1 MNSIEPG
8 RIVVLPPP
16 QSDGD
21 RLLERERELQRRKDL
36 IASRMSPKGAL
47 GLPSKLD
54 EARCTYGIPD
64 SAFKMQAVYDRVL
77 VFQVAMHLGE
87 TYEGGLIIQAETT
100 RDRETRK
107 APLGIIISAGLKA
120 LDILRSNGMD
130 LGHRIIHTNSAPY
143 FVRFDNILGKDWHLI
158 VLQAGQITASFD
170 LAEDLSSRATRVR
183 LFDNDGA
190 PYHAHIGPDGKAF
203 MPVNGDS

>member
-1 MNSIEPG
+1 MNSMDPG
-8 RIVVLPPP
+8 RVVVLPPP

-21 RLLERERELQRRKDL
+21 RLIERERELQKRRDL

-47 GLPSKLD
+47 GLPPKLD
-54 EARCTYGIPD
+54 EARCTHGIPD

-77 VFQVAMHLGE
+77 VFQVAMHVGE
-87 TYEGGLIIQAETT
+87 TYEGGLVVLSENT

-107 APLGIIISAGLKA
+107 APLGIIVSAGLKA

-170 LAEDLSSRATRVR
+170 LADDLASRVTRVR
-183 LFDNDGA
+183 QFENDGQ

-203 MPVNGDS
+203 MPVDGVS